1 MDPRARVFRLR
12 AFHERVVRV
21 VAGTVGASLLLLAV
35 PTPAAAA
42 PTPKVTITDVAVTEG
57 TGAAVSA
64 SFTIQVAPR
73 PAACCP
79 LQVSWATAPG
89 SASAADFTSSSG
101 TASLT
106 KTTPTRVVSV
116 PVIGDPSDEPI
127 ETFVVNLS
135 NLTGSPGSILDAQGV
150 ATITDDDAP
159 PLLSVNDASVTEG
172 NAGPTTATFTASL
185 STASGNPVT
194 FNWTTVAG
202 SATAGVDYVAASG
215 SRTIAAGTTTAT
227 IGITV
232 NGDLLAEGNESFG
245 ITLSGPANA
254 TIGDGSGLGTI
265 TDDEPLPT
273 LSVIDV
279 SVAEGNVGTITAT
292 FTVALSPAVANA
304 VTFNWTT
311 AAGSATAGVDYVA
324 ASGVGSIAAAA
335 TSTTFGI
342 TVNGDVLDEVDENFG
357 VTLSNPSNALIGDG
371 SGLGTITDDDP
382 VPSLSL
388 NDASVTEGNAGTTT
402 ATFTVTLSAASA
414 KTVTLDW
421 TTAAGSATAGVDYV
435 AGTGSRTILPG
446 ATTATVAITVNGDVL
461 DELDETFG
469 ITLSNPSNATIVDG
483 AGLATITDDDLPP
496 TLSVDNVSVVEGD
509 AGTTTAT
516 FTATLSAMSSK
527 TITFD
532 WATAAGSAT
541 PGVDYAAAG
550 TTGTITAGST
560 GLQVVVTVSGDL
572 LDELDETFGVTL
584 TNPSNATIADGSG
597 LGTIADD
604 DLPPTLSVNDAS
616 VTEGNAG
623 TTTATFTAILS
634 ATSGKTVTVAWTTG
648 DDDATE
654 LSDYMAGS
662 GTLTFVPGDTSESI
676 PVSVLGDVTAELDET
691 FHIILATPSNAT
703 IADGSGLGTITDDE
717 LLAVVDIDEPTLV
730 EGQSGT
736 ATLGF
741 SVTLSH
747 QATFPVTVDWN
758 TTAGTATSDI
768 DYVSDSGTVTF
779 APMDTS
785 ETVWI
790 TVYGDTTYE
799 RNETLMLDLSNGQG
813 APIGDVRGIGTIT
826 DDDNPPIASVANASV
841 VEGNSD
847 TSLLHFTVSLTGTSD
862 VAASVDYA
870 VAGTTATAGSDF
882 VATSGTLTI
891 PAGMTSGSIDVAVNG
906 DVAVENNETLILTLT
921 TPTDATLGDATALGT
936 IVNNDKATTTLTLRV
951 VRKPSSLIAKGLLEP
966 AKAGERVT
974 ATLYRKKGTRFVKV
988 SAKKVPVR
996 FLKDR
1001 DGDGKT
1007 DGSYSVTFV
1016 RPRTQGTFK
1025 VVVRFKGSASS
1036 RPSSRTRV
1044 FTLAS

>member
-1 MDPRARVFRLR
+1 M
-12 AFHERVVRV
+12 
-21 VAGTVGASLLLLAV
+21 AGTAAAALLLLAV

-42 PTPKVTITDVAVTEG
+42 PTPKISITDVAVTEG
-57 TGAAVSA
+57 TGAAVNA

-73 PAACCP
+73 PATCCG

-89 SASAADFTSSSG
+89 SASAADFTASSG
-101 TASLT
+101 SVPLT
-106 KTTPTRVVSV
+106 KANPSRVVSV
-116 PVIGDPSDEPI
+116 PVTGDASDEPT

-159 PLLSVNDASVTEG
+159 PLLSVNDTSVTEG
-172 NAGPTTATFTASL
+172 NAGTTTATFTASL
-185 STASGNPVT
+185 SAASANAVT
-194 FNWTTVAG
+194 FNWTTAAG
-202 SATAGVDYVAASG
+202 TATAGVDYVAASG
-215 SRTIAAGTTTAT
+215 SRTIAAGATTAT

-245 ITLSGPANA
+245 ITLSGPTNA
-254 TIGDGSGLGTI
+254 TMGDGSGLGTI

-273 LSVIDV
+273 ISVNDV
-279 SVAEGNVGTITAT
+279 SVAEGNAGTITAT

-304 VTFNWTT
+304 VIFNWTT
-311 AAGSATAGVDYVA
+311 AAGTATAGVDYVA

-357 VTLSNPSNALIGDG
+357 VTLSNPSNAVIGDG
-371 SGLGTITDDDP
+371 SGLGTISDDDP
-382 VPSLSL
+382 VPFLSV
-388 NDASVTEGNAGTTT
+388 NDVSVNEGNVGTTT

-435 AGTGSRTILPG
+435 AGTGSRTILAG
-446 ATTATVAITVNGDVL
+446 STTATVAITVNGDVL

-496 TLSVDNVSVVEGD
+496 TLSVNDVSVVEGN

-516 FTATLSAMSSK
+516 FTATLSTMSAK

-541 PGVDYAAAG
+541 QGVDYAAAG
-550 TTGTITAGST
+550 TNGTITAGST
-560 GLQVVVTVSGDL
+560 AVQMVVTVNGDL

-584 TNPSNATIADGSG
+584 SNPSNATIADGSG
-597 LGTIADD
+597 LGTITDD
-604 DLPPTLSVNDAS
+604 DLAPTLSVNDAS

-623 TTTATFTAILS
+623 TTTATFTVTLS
-634 ATSGKTVTVAWTTG
+634 AASGKTVTVGWTTADG
-648 DDDATE
+648 DATQP
-654 LSDYMAGS
+654 SDYTAGS
-662 GTLTFVPGDTSESI
+662 GTLTFVPGGTSESI

-691 FHIILATPSNAT
+691 FDVILATPSNAT

-736 ATLGF
+736 ATIGF

-758 TTAGTATSDI
+758 TTAGTATGGT
-768 DYVSDSGTVTF
+768 DYLGDSGTVTF

-826 DDDNPPIASVANASV
+826 NDDSPPIASVANASI
-841 VEGNSD
+841 VEGNTG
-847 TSLLHFTVSLTGTSD
+847 TSLLHFTVSLTGSSD

-882 VATSGTLTI
+882 VATTGTLTV
-891 PAGMTSGSIDVAVNG
+891 PAGMTNGSIDVSVNG
-906 DVAVENNETLILTLT
+906 DVAVESNETLTLTLT
-921 TPTDATLGDATALGT
+921 TPTDATLGDAIALGT
-936 IVNNDKATTTLTLRV
+936 IVNNDKATTTLTLKV
-951 VRKPSSLIAKGLLEP
+951 VRKPSSLISKGLLEP

-988 SAKKVPVR
+988 SAKTVSVR

-1007 DGSYSVTFV
+1007 DGSYVATFV
-1016 RPRTQGTFK
+1016 RPKAQGSYK
-1025 VVVRFKGSASS
+1025 IVVRFKGIATAK
-1036 RPSSRTRV
+1036 PSSRTKI
-1044 FTLAS
+1044 FTLPAS